1 MEDVRSPKE
10 DDKDKTKK
18 RNSRNS
24 VPRKTDDELAKQFI
38 RNSTNY
44 QPKKLSATDPLN
56 KYLRR
61 STVGIMEEDIKNL
74 NSGGSP

>member
-1 MEDVRSPKE
+1 LEDVPSPKK

-24 VPRKTDDELAKQFI
+24 MPRKTDDELAKQFI

-44 QPKKLSATDPLN
+44 QPKNASETDPLN
-56 KYLRR
+56 KFLRR
-61 STVGIMEEDIKNL
+61 STLGIMESDIKKL
-74 NSGGSP
+74 KLGGSP